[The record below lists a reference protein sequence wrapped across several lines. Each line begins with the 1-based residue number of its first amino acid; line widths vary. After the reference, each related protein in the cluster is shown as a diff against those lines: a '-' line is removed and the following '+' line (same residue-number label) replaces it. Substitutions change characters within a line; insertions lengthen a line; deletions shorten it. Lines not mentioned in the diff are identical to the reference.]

1 MKNEKLTKKEI
12 AKKIKAVK
20 RNGFNNGYD
29 YSGIVRGFNFIT
41 LDKKDGE
48 IYEEDDTGFCSFVA
62 ICKNKKEVVNEI
74 YDWVKIYAPQ
84 NFDS

>member
-1 MKNEKLTKKEI
+1 MIIMQL
-12 AKKIKAVK
+12 
-20 RNGFNNGYD
+20 
-29 YSGIVRGFNFIT
+29 
-41 LDKKDGE
+41 KKDGE
-48 IYEEDDTGFCSFVA
+48 IYEEGYTGVCRFVA